1 MKDKCEGVLFL
12 KIPRLRTFSWQMAAC
27 GATPEKCV
35 KQQDSHAEKTTTT
48 TGPDQTDTPT
58 HLLDPGD
65 KLGLL
70 LRLVIS
76 LRIKPQLA
84 EPPLRRFGFRAKSGA
99 LVGGQIAASHGEF
112 RSGLVSQH
120 NAWRL
125 HHDTQ
130 HKGISGSLLVS
141 VCVVTRAGGACVGSS
156 YLHWE
161 MHDHTEGT
169 KC

>member
-1 MKDKCEGVLFL
+1 
-12 KIPRLRTFSWQMAAC
+12 MAAC

-35 KQQDSHAEKTTTT
+35 KQQDSHAEKTAT
-48 TGPDQTDTPT
+48 TGPDQTDAPNTT

-84 EPPLRRFGFRAKSGA
+84 EPPVRRFGFRAKSGA

-112 RSGLVSQH
+112 RSSLVS
-120 NAWRL
+120 
-125 HHDTQ
+125 
-130 HKGISGSLLVS
+130 
-141 VCVVTRAGGACVGSS
+141 RAQCTAVAS
-156 YLHWE
+156 
-161 MHDHTEGT
+161 
-169 KC
+169 